1 MKIKGPILTLGA
13 VAALGTGIFLVN
25 VNQQP
30 EASAPQP
37 VAATA
42 APAPVS
48 PSVAPTTPAP
58 APFGAREDFIADIPT
73 KNGNLGLQI
82 SVTGT
87 TARAYACDNKGVETW
102 LSGSAEDGVLK
113 LVSADSA
120 AQLDGRHVGNTVV
133 GNLRIGEKRW
143 NFTAKPGE
151 TSVF

>member
-1 MKIKGPILTLGA
+1 MKINGPIATLGA

-37 VAATA
+37 AAATA
-42 APAPVS
+42 APAP
-48 PSVAPTTPAP
+48 PSVAPTTPA
-58 APFGAREDFIADIPT
+58 AIPFGAREDFVANIPT
-73 KNGNLGLQI
+73 KAGNLGLEI
-82 SVTGT
+82 SVTGA
-87 TARAYACDNKGVETW
+87 TAKAYACDNKGIETW
-102 LSGSAEDGVLK
+102 LSGSAEGGVLK
-113 LVSADSA
+113 LTSADST

-143 NFTAKPGE
+143 DFTAKPGE